1 LSNKLFFNNDETS
14 IKRKQQVPHYT
25 NGFTSVDYSTE
36 IKNNKSLKSLY
47 LQKCCLLLGLASV
60 VTSTAMEKQQPNS
73 IFNLPEDTRH
83 KHSPSFHGLQ
93 EANRASKLN
102 SPYFDPPTAREK
114 PNVSPSFRQSE
125 AVREKPL
132 AAPSAFKPAE
142 AAGDG
147 SNSSG
152 LERDAQDG
160 LERFAQ
166 SSLFKI

>member
-1 LSNKLFFNNDETS
+1 M
-14 IKRKQQVPHYT
+14 
-25 NGFTSVDYSTE
+25 
-36 IKNNKSLKSLY
+36 
-47 LQKCCLLLGLASV
+47 LQKYCLLLGLASV
-60 VTSTAMEKQQPNS
+60 VASTAMEKFPGDKQQPNS
-73 IFNLPEDTRH
+73 LFNLPEDTRH
-83 KHSPSFHGLQ
+83 KHATNFHGLQ

-114 PNVSPSFRQSE
+114 PSFRQSE

-160 LERFAQ
+160 LERFVKFCLLYDLNVLMQ
-166 SSLFKI
+166 TFG

>member
-1 LSNKLFFNNDETS
+1 
-14 IKRKQQVPHYT
+14 
-25 NGFTSVDYSTE
+25 
-36 IKNNKSLKSLY
+36 
-47 LQKCCLLLGLASV
+47 
-60 VTSTAMEKQQPNS
+60 MEKFPGEKQQQPNS
-73 IFNLPEDTRH
+73 LFNLPEDTRH
-83 KHSPSFHGLQ
+83 KHITSFHGLQ

-132 AAPSAFKPAE
+132 AAPSTFKPAE

-152 LERDAQDG
+152 LEREAQDG

-166 SSLFKI
+166 CTILAYC

>member
-1 LSNKLFFNNDETS
+1 MVLLESTFVIILKYRSNDS
-14 IKRKQQVPHYT
+14 
-25 NGFTSVDYSTE
+25 
-36 IKNNKSLKSLY
+36 KSLKSVY
-47 LQKCCLLLGLASV
+47 LQKYCLLLSLASV
-60 VTSTAMEKQQPNS
+60 VASTAMEKFPGEKQQPNS
-73 IFNLPEDTRH
+73 LFNLPEDTRH
-83 KHSPSFHGLQ
+83 KHATSFHGLQ
-93 EANRASKLN
+93 EANRGSKLN

-160 LERFAQ
+160 LERFEQ
-166 SSLFKI
+166 FSLFKM